1 MLTYTTC
8 FQMRIT
14 FVMLPI
20 VSTTWPKPVLCVM
33 PLRKRN
39 SGTGCFL
46 DVEMLAH
53 NIFSRRCMAS
63 ENVRLLPGLIHLRFA
78 PGCAGLNNQS
88 TSQTECTHRHTHTDR
103 YTHISI
109 HKHQLQNTHHSKAH
123 LSKSFRFQ
131 HSCVPVLHLKG

>member
-8 FQMRIT
+8 FLIRII
-14 FVMLPI
+14 FDMIPI
-20 VSTTWPKPVLCVM
+20 VSTTWPKPVLYVM

-39 SGTGCFL
+39 SGTGCFF
-46 DVEMLAH
+46 DVDMHAH
-53 NIFSRRCMAS
+53 NIFSRRCMAPPS
-63 ENVRLLPGLIHLRFA
+63 SWTHSSQVCSRLLFQAVQVLTIRV
-78 PGCAGLNNQS
+78 CT
-88 TSQTECTHRHTHTDR
+88 TSQTECTHRHR
-103 YTHISI
+103 YTHKSI